1 MYGGST
7 SADFGGD
14 VVAMVKANKA
24 KAEAEQ
30 AAKLEAARAAVLAE
44 GATRQSL
51 VDAVAAK
58 QQQAAEAAEAQRI
71 AADEQ
76 RERTLALFAWQRAGG
91 TAESFD
97 AEWPEMRRK
106 QIAERVT
113 NANAMRQQATQQ
125 MYRSIF

>member
-1 MYGGST
+1 MT
-7 SADFGGD
+7 MTND
-14 VVAMVKANKA
+14 VVEMVKANKA
-24 KAEAEQ
+24 KEAAAHE
-30 AAKLEAARAAVLAE
+30 AKLEAARAAVMAAASDTSRARTAALEA
-44 GATRQSL
+44 GHAGMWATINAST
-51 VDAVAAK
+51 
-58 QQQAAEAAEAQRI
+58 

-113 NANAMRQQATQQ
+113 SADAMRQQATQQ